1 MTNGEAKTVSLLIVI
16 FIVFGTGGYAIYYR
30 VRKNRKLKERLEQE
44 ELEARIRSNTLQ
56 TEPLIVTPISIQDE
70 DKK

>member
-16 FIVFGTGGYAIYYR
+16 FIVFGMGGYAIFYR

-44 ELEARIRSNTLQ
+44 ELEARIRSNTIQ

>member
-16 FIVFGTGGYAIYYR
+16 FIVFGMGGYAIYYR

>member
-16 FIVFGTGGYAIYYR
+16 FIVFGMGGYAIFYR

-44 ELEARIRSNTLQ
+44 ELEGRIRSNTIQ

>member
-1 MTNGEAKTVSLLIVI
+1 MTNEEAKTVSLLIVI
-16 FIVFGTGGYAIYYR
+16 FIVFGMGGYAIYYR